1 MSAKIHVFKGAGG
14 WTETASG
21 QRFYHR
27 EPDGHNFRLY
37 DIAHQLAQVN
47 RYGGACRW
55 PYSVAQHS
63 VLMADYA
70 MQHTGDPMLALDCI
84 FHDAAEA
91 YLGDMKKPVKDDLPD
106 YQELEAMVQT
116 ALRWSFAAICVP
128 PEQTDFC
135 RELDRRIVFDEK
147 AQVMLN
153 PHITWNTGP
162 PQPLGI
168 KIARWS
174 FEKSRRRYAQAATKY
189 AELMVGTD
197 AAHNVLWE
205 R

>member
-1 MSAKIHVFKGAGG
+1 MSAAIYEFKGVGG
-14 WTETASG
+14 WTQTASG

-27 EPDGHNFRLY
+27 EPEGHNFRLY

-47 RYGGACRW
+47 RYGGSCRF

-70 MQHTGDPMLALDCI
+70 LKHTGDPVVALDCI

-91 YLGDMKKPVKDDLPD
+91 YLGDVKSPVKKDLPD
-106 YQELEAMVQT
+106 YRELEDITDT
-116 ALRWSFAAICVP
+116 AIRYAFVGVGLP
-128 PEQTDFC
+128 LEQTDFC
-135 RELDRRIVFDEK
+135 KELDRRITFDEK
-147 AQVMLN
+147 AQLMIPADL
-153 PHITWNTGP
+153 PWSLGP

-168 KIARWS
+168 KIRRWS
-174 FEKSRRRYAQAATKY
+174 FEKSRRRYAQTATAL
-189 AELMVGTD
+189 AELMVGSN
-197 AAHNVLWE
+197 AAHTMLWE